1 MFKQKIILI
10 TGATSGI
17 GRDAALHLAKRG
29 HHVFATGRRVDR
41 LNELDR
47 IDGIEALPL
56 DVTDQASVDNLRG
69 EILSRTEGQ
78 GIDVLINNAGYGQ
91 NGPLEMLTDEEIRAQ
106 FEANVFGLLRVTR
119 AFLPEMR
126 ARRAGRIVNIGSV
139 LGLVTIPFTG
149 IYCATKH
156 AVEAINDSLRM
167 ELRPFGIQVV
177 LIEPGGIQTEF
188 DDRALES
195 LEPHESPDSPYAEAL
210 AGFRAMRVQI
220 APKKAKTDCIVRAID
235 KAVAKRRPRTRYRA
249 PFKDSLLTAIQR
261 RLPARWGDAILL
273 TAMRPKKKG

>member
-1 MFKQKIILI
+1 MFKHMTVLI

-17 GRDAALHLAKRG
+17 GRDAAVHLAKRG
-29 HHVFATGRRVDR
+29 HRVFATGRRVDR
-41 LNELDR
+41 LTELDR
-47 IDGIEALPL
+47 IEGIEALAL
-56 DVTDQASVDNLRG
+56 DVTDPASVEALRG
-69 EILSRTEGQ
+69 EILQRTEGH
-78 GIDVLINNAGYGQ
+78 GIDILINNAGYGQ

-119 AFLPEMR
+119 ALLPEMR
-126 ARRAGRIVNIGSV
+126 GRHAGRIINIGSV

-149 IYCATKH
+149 LYCATKH

-167 ELRPFGIQVV
+167 ELRAFGIQVI

-195 LEPHESPDSPYAEAL
+195 LEPHESPDSPYAHAI
-210 AGFRAMRVQI
+210 AGFRAMRVRI
-220 APKKAKTDCIVRAID
+220 APKKADTGCIVRAID
-235 KAVAKRRPRTRYRA
+235 KAVTRRRPRTRYRA
-249 PFKDSLLTAIQR
+249 PFKDSLLTAIQQ

-273 TAMRPKKKG
+273 MAMRPKKKG